1 MGGPHPG
8 HLTRR
13 QVYRRRRIAVFSVLF
28 IVLAGVIYGASVGL
42 APVPAA
48 AATLTQPAALTQP
61 AVQPAW
67 PDFGDA
73 AVGAVGFPGVLAS
86 HGDQGQVPIA
96 SITKM
101 VTSLLIL
108 DAHPISGDESG
119 PDITF
124 TDADVGYYYDALAEN
139 GSVAPVSAGMV
150 LSERQALTAMLL
162 PSANNYS
169 HSLAIWAYGS
179 VDAYLAAAAA
189 WLSEHGLTG
198 TAIADTSGISPA
210 SVSTPADLVEI
221 GKLVVAD
228 PVLSAI
234 VALPSASLP
243 TIGTVLNTNK
253 LLGKH
258 GVDGI
263 KTGTTD
269 EAGACLL
276 FSADFTV
283 AAGGGGTR
291 DVTLVGVVLGGDTH
305 PELNDAIAALIESVK
320 PGFRDVSLTDKGTA
334 YGSYATPWGQSARAV
349 AAEAASV
356 LVWSDTPVTG
366 AVTAKAVPL
375 ADRGDTVGA
384 VDFTVGATTVS
395 VPLVL
400 DRALSDPGFGWRLG
414 RPGQLG

>member
-1 MGGPHPG
+1 M
-8 HLTRR
+8 L
-13 QVYRRRRIAVFSVLF
+13 VFSLLLA
-28 IVLAGVIYGASVGL
+28 VLAGVVYGASVGL
-42 APVPAA
+42 APMPATAA
-48 AATLTQPAALTQP
+48 AVTQP
-61 AVQPAW
+61 AVTTQTAVEPAW
-67 PDFGDA
+67 PGFGNG
-73 AVGAVGFPGVLAS
+73 AVGAVGFPGVLAA

-101 VTSLLIL
+101 VTALLIL
-108 DAHPISGDESG
+108 EAKPMTPDDEG

-124 TDADVGYYYDALAEN
+124 TDADVGYYYDSLAED
-139 GSVAPVSAGMV
+139 GSVAPVVPGMV
-150 LSERQALTAMLL
+150 LSQRQALTAMLL

-179 VDAYLAAAAA
+179 VDAYLAAASV
-189 WLSEHGLTG
+189 WLTAQGLTG
-198 TAIADTSGISPA
+198 TTIADASGISPA
-210 SVSTPADLVEI
+210 SMSTPADLVEI

-228 PVLSAI
+228 PVISSI
-234 VALPSASLP
+234 VTLPSANLP

-253 LLGKH
+253 LLGSH

-276 FSADFTV
+276 FSADITV
-283 AAGGGGTR
+283 ATVSGGSR

-320 PGFRDVSLTDKGTA
+320 PGFHDVALTDKGAA
-334 YGSYATPWGQSARAV
+334 YGSYRAAWGQSARAV

-366 AVTAKAVPL
+366 LVTAKPVAV
-375 ADRGDTVGA
+375 ANQGDAVGS
-384 VDFTVGATTVS
+384 VDFTVGATTVT

-400 DRALSDPGFGWRLG
+400 DQTISDPGFGWRLSH
-414 RPGQLG
+414 PGQLGG